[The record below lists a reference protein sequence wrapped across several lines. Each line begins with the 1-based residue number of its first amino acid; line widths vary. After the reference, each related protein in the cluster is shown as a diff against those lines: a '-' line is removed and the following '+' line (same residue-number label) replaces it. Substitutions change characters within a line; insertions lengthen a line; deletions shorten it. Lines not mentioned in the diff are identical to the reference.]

1 MPLNET
7 PTPAGDQL
15 AGSAAGTGDE
25 GKADKSIHIPAD
37 ALPPGIKEGDTL
49 KCVAMDENG
58 CSFQLTSSTAK
69 DEGESWEK
77 DFRKEMS
84 PQNSKEEAM

>member
-1 MPLNET
+1 MPLNQT

-15 AGSAAGTGDE
+15 SGGMGDE

-58 CSFQLTSSTAK
+58 CSFELTSSTAK
-69 DEGESWEK
+69 DDGEAWEK

-84 PQNSKEEAM
+84 PQSTADEGAQ